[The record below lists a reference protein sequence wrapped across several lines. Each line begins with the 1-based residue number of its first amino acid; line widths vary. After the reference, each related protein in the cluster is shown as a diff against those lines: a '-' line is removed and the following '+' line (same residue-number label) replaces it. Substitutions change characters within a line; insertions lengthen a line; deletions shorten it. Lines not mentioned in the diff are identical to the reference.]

1 MPSKH
6 PILGALVEGVTLPR
20 PATCISEAPHTGV
33 RWLKE
38 LLYLIRQRI
47 AIRSTTYWVRWLKE
61 RTGMKSK
68 SDGGSTPY
76 RVRWLKST
84 QQVTCGSAQRSTL
97 YRVRWL
103 KIFLVYFRCGSTPYR
118 VRWLKVGDNKY
129 EGRRRSTPYRV
140 RWLKERTGMK
150 SKSDGGSTPYR
161 VRWLK
166 NKAQGSEYDYVIEA
180 PHTGCVG

>member
-1 MPSKH
+1 MKSTQQVTCGSAQRSTLYRVRWLKIFLVYFRCGSTPYRVRWLKVIILHQWTALPSKH

-20 PATCISEAPHTGV
+20 AATCISEAPHTGV

-68 SDGGSTPY
+68 
-76 RVRWLKST
+76 
-84 QQVTCGSAQRSTL
+84 A
-97 YRVRWL
+97 
-103 KIFLVYFRCGSTPYR
+103 
-118 VRWLKVGDNKY
+118 
-129 EGRRRSTPYRV
+129 
-140 RWLKERTGMK
+140 
-150 SKSDGGSTPYR
+150 DGGSTPYR